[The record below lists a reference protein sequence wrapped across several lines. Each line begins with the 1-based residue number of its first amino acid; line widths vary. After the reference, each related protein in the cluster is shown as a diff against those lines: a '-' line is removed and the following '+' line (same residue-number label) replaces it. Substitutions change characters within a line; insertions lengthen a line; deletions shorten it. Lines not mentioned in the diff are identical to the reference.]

1 MHFKSIRKRIITT
14 IALVLLINSIIII
27 SAIAFLAYQKMSK
40 QKNSDLTE
48 LTLEKS
54 RKISTY
60 LKESSDLAQHLATL
74 PEIINWTKSYSSTN
88 DSITLKFLNN
98 FNINKQYSALYI
110 LNLQG
115 VALVSTDPTFTGNNY
130 SFRPYFQ
137 KAINGVSNLYVAI
150 GTTSNTQGYYFA
162 QPIEQED
169 GQIIGV
175 LVLKLTPNNIYGLL
189 DNETKNNDSHLMMT
203 DEYGVVVYSDLRE
216 REFSSLGSLKP
227 ESVAKIKNEK
237 KYANLEI
244 KHLQYQM
251 AQDKLTDLKNNNA
264 TIYKFFDSV
273 DKETELISQTPVTNY
288 PLFLISE
295 NNSDTLNS
303 DAVSLATISGSIILL
318 SKLLILLILYL
329 LISKNLK
336 PLKELEKMAKNVI
349 NGNLEIKNN
358 IESGD
363 EIQGLGSSFVKM
375 TEKLKDY
382 YGDLEA
388 KVSERTKELNANN
401 DYLNKT
407 KLATLNILDDIK
419 DEKNKTES
427 LAKDLEKFKLALDS
441 TSDHVVITDQDGIV
455 LYGNHAVEQ
464 ITGYTLA
471 EAIGKKAGTL
481 WSTPMPKEYYEKMW
495 KTIKTDKKTFDS
507 DIKNKRKNGEIYDA
521 KITISPILND
531 KQEVEFFI
539 GIERDITHEKMVD
552 QAKTEFVSL
561 ASHQLRTPLSSVNW
575 YAEMLLAGDGGKLND
590 EQTNFVKEIYA
601 GNQRMVELVNSLL
614 NVSRLELGTFA
625 VEPEPTDVV
634 KMVEDVIKELQP
646 SIISKKL
653 KTSFEHAANIPII
666 QADPKLFRIVFQ
678 NLLSNAVKY
687 TPEKG
692 LITLKMKTDK
702 KNLLIEI
709 ADTGYGIPKKEQARI
724 FQKLFRAEN
733 VRAKDTEG
741 TGLGLYIVK
750 SIIDH
755 ADGEITFKSEED
767 KGTTFYLKV
776 PLSGMRKKEGDKR
789 IE

>member
-1 MHFKSIRKRIITT
+1 MHLKSIRKKIITT
-14 IALVLLINSIIII
+14 ITLILLINSAIII
-27 SAIAFLAYQKMSK
+27 SALAFFTYQKMSA
-40 QKNSDLTE
+40 QKNNDLNE
-48 LTLEKS
+48 ITLEESHKV
-54 RKISTY
+54 STY
-60 LKESSDLAQHLATL
+60 LKGSSDLSQHLATL
-74 PEIINWTKSYSSTN
+74 PEIINWTENYNSTN
-88 DSITLKFLNN
+88 DSTALSFLNN

-110 LNLQG
+110 LNIKG
-115 VALVSTDPTFTGNNY
+115 MALVSTDVTFTGKDY

-137 KAINGVSNLYVAI
+137 KAMAGANNLYIAI
-150 GTTSNTQGYYFA
+150 GTTSNLPGYYFA
-162 QPIEQED
+162 QPIKKAD

-175 LVLKLTPNNIYGLL
+175 LVLKLSPDNIYKLL
-189 DNETKNNDSHLMMT
+189 DSETKDVDSHLIIT
-203 DEYGVVVYSDLRE
+203 DEYGVIIYSDLKE
-216 REFSSLGSLKP
+216 REFSSLGTLKP
-227 ESVAKIKNEK
+227 EILDKIKNEK
-237 KYANLEI
+237 KYANIEI
-244 KHLQYQM
+244 KPLQYQLV
-251 AQDKLTDLKNNNA
+251 QDKLAGVKTNEV
-264 TIYKFFDSV
+264 TTSKFYDAV
-273 DKETELISQTPVTNY
+273 DKENEIISLTQIGDY
-288 PLFLISE
+288 PLFLVSE
-295 NNSDTLNS
+295 NNSQTLDS
-303 DAVSLATISGSIILL
+303 GAISLAAISGLIILL
-318 SKLLILLILYL
+318 SSLLILIILSL

-336 PLKELEKMAKNVI
+336 PLKELERMAKDVI
-349 NGNLEIKNN
+349 SGNLEIKNN
-358 IESGD
+358 IVSGD
-363 EIQGLGSSFVKM
+363 EIQNLGLSFVQM
-375 TEKLKDY
+375 TQKLKDY
-382 YGDLEA
+382 YSDLEE

-419 DEKNKTES
+419 DEKNKTEG

-441 TSDHVVITDQDGIV
+441 TSDHVVITDKEGVI
-455 LYGNHAVEQ
+455 LYGNNAVEQ

-471 EAIGKKAGTL
+471 EAIGKKSGTL
-481 WSTPMPKEYYEKMW
+481 WSMPMPKEYYEKMW
-495 KTIKTDKKTFDS
+495 NTIKVEKKTFDS
-507 DIKNKRKNGEIYDA
+507 DIKNKRKNGEVYDA

-590 EQTNFVKEIYA
+590 EQATFVKEIYA

-625 VEPEPTDVV
+625 IEPAPTDVV

-646 SIISKKL
+646 TIIQKKL
-653 KTSFEHAANIPII
+653 KVNFEHADNIPII

-687 TPEKG
+687 TPEEG
-692 LITLKMKTDK
+692 SVILKMKTDK
-702 KNLLIEI
+702 KNLLVEV
-709 ADTGYGIPKKEQARI
+709 ADTGYGIPTQEQSRI

-755 ADGEITFKSEED
+755 ADGKITFKSEED
-767 KGTTFYLKV
+767 KGTTFYLEV
-776 PLSGMRKKEGDKR
+776 PLTGMRKKEGDKK